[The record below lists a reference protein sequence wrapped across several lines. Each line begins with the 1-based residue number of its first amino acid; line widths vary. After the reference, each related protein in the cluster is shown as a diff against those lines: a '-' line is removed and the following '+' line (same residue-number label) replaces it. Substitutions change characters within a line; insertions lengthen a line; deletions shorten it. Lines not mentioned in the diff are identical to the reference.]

1 MRKLLIIGAGWEQ
14 ESLILEA
21 KRQGHFVIATHPQL
35 NNTGFQHADVH
46 FVKDSLDISSHMK
59 IAQTYAVDGIISDNC
74 DFSLYT
80 AAVVSRALGLK
91 FNSIRSALL
100 SNNKFEQREA
110 CYTHG
115 ILQPEYY
122 RVRTFED
129 LEYASE
135 TIGYPLIVKPVDS
148 RGTFGVTIVNNADKL
163 ASAFYDAL
171 SNSASHTV
179 ICERFIKGT
188 LVTVDGFA
196 FKNGHRSLAVASRSF
211 QEGVKPVTKEIIYP
225 ARFSKELNVRLMSN
239 HHEVVKALDYNQG
252 HTHGE
257 YIVTTNEE
265 IYLVECTNRGGGV
278 YTSSTIVPS
287 LTGINLNEILI
298 NQSLDKDTFEI
309 TGEGPE
315 LMINSAILTFLD
327 FEVGKVIKSINIEE
341 MESLDFVLKYRTIFK
356 ENDMIESIDN
366 CASRHSMLV
375 IRGKN
380 LDESLDHLKNFKEAL
395 NVQYF
400 EL

>member
-1 MRKLLIIGAGWEQ
+1 MSKLLIIGAGWEQ

-21 KRQGHFVIATHPQL
+21 KRQGHFVIVTHPQL
-35 NNTGFQHADVH
+35 NTTGFQHADVH
-46 FVKDSLDISSHMK
+46 FVKDCLDIPSHMQ
-59 IAQTYAVDGIISDNC
+59 IAQTYEVDGIVSDNC

-80 AAVVSRALGLK
+80 AAIVSEALGLK
-91 FNSIRSALL
+91 FNSIRSALF

-110 CYTHG
+110 CHANG

-122 RVRTFED
+122 RVRTFEE
-129 LEYASE
+129 LEGASE
-135 TIGYPLIVKPVDS
+135 SLGYPLIVKPVDS
-148 RGTFGVTIVNNADKL
+148 RGTFGVTIVNSAETL

-171 SNSASHTV
+171 SNSASHTA

-225 ARFSKELNVRLMSN
+225 ARFSNELNIRLMKN
-239 HHEVVKALDYNQG
+239 HHEVAKALDYSQG

-257 YIVTTNEE
+257 YIVTANEE

-298 NQSLDKDTFEI
+298 NQSLDKDTYEI
-309 TGEGPE
+309 RGEGPE

-327 FEVGKVIKSINIEE
+327 FELGKVIKTINIEE
-341 MESLDFVLKYRTIFK
+341 VEALDFVLKYRTIFK

-380 LDESLDHLKNFKEAL
+380 VDKSLNNLKNFKAAL
-395 NVQYF
+395 NVEYF
-400 EL
+400 KS